1 MSGSTTDTS
10 RTTATAGWRSKLKV
24 LALQSMR
31 STPPRVSSSGSTR
44 SSIRRSSRP

>member
-10 RTTATAGWRSKLKV
+10 RTTATAGWQSKRSRC
-24 LALQSMR
+24 SEFGRR
-31 STPPRVSSSGSTR
+31 STPHRVLSSGSTR